1 MNITSIFESIP
12 SAFYGVFIGSLLTI
26 IGVVLTNMSNTK
38 RLRIQHEHE
47 RALRSEERDLNMRR
61 EIYMDAMEALS
72 TGITAIGRFSEL
84 SETPEAL
91 MQSYTSLSA
100 KVGKVTIV
108 GQNETIEALANFQ
121 LELNGA
127 FLRLGAQRDIF
138 DKKMQKTQALEAE
151 ISSLEGQINQ
161 LSTQIIQ
168 AKIDQDHQRIDRLQ
182 TEIDQLTEALT
193 GLQVKNELLGSQ
205 LMQSIT
211 SLLQTSM
218 AEVSSL
224 NNLLVPLISLM
235 RTELKLP
242 FNEEH
247 FARILQKGN
256 QGLEDY
262 MGAFFQDYQQSLM
275 DEEKD

>member
-1 MNITSIFESIP
+1 MKIISIIESIP
-12 SAFYGVFIGSLLTI
+12 PAFYGVLIGSLLTI

-47 RALRSEERDLNMRR
+47 RELRSKERDLNMRR

-72 TGITAIGRFSEL
+72 MGITAIGRFSEL
-84 SETPEAL
+84 SETPETL

-121 LELNGA
+121 LELNHA
-127 FLRLGAQRDIF
+127 FLRLGAQRDLF
-138 DKKMQKTQALEAE
+138 DTKLRKSQALEAE
-151 ISSLEGQINQ
+151 IATSEDQLNN
-161 LSTQIIQ
+161 LSTQLIQ
-168 AKIDQDHQRIDRLQ
+168 AKIDQDQKRAERLQ
-182 TEIDQLTEALT
+182 TETDQLDEALNV
-193 GLQVKNELLGSQ
+193 LRSKNEHTGSQ
-205 LMQSIT
+205 LMGSIT

-224 NNLLVPLISLM
+224 NNLLVPLISMM
-235 RTELKLP
+235 RTELELP

-247 FARILQKGN
+247 FARILEKGN
-256 QGLEDY
+256 KGLEDY
-262 MGAFFQDYQQSLM
+262 MRGFFQDYQQSLM
-275 DEEKD
+275 DEETG